1 MASLQ
6 MLQLASPSLPVGAF
20 SYSEGLEWL
29 VQKGKIKDDLT
40 MFSWLE
46 SELLRGQIRVEAAA
60 LIPITN
66 ELELWS
72 SKNMTI
78 AKDAVID
85 WNNWLLALRD
95 ATTIRLQQLQMG
107 RSLLQLLAEL
117 DHPLPDNSKDFALPI
132 AWAWAG
138 ISWELSKSELLQSY
152 IYSWTANQLSAS
164 IRLVPI
170 GPTKAQALQSKLLPL
185 INKQSKLLQKENPHQ
200 MWTGDVGATMAQLSH
215 TELYSRLFRS

>member
-60 LIPITN
+60 LIPITK

-85 WNNWLLALRD
+85 WNDWLLALRD

-117 DHPLPDNSKDFALPI
+117 DYPLPDNSKDFALPI

-138 ISWELSKSELLQSY
+138 ISWELSKSEVVQSY

-185 INKQSKLLQKENPHQ
+185 INKQSKLVQKENPHQ

>member
-60 LIPITN
+60 LIPITK

-85 WNNWLLALRD
+85 WNDWLLALRD
-95 ATTIRLQQLQMG
+95 ATTIRLQQVQMG

-117 DHPLPDNSKDFALPI
+117 DHPLPDNSTDFALPI

-138 ISWELSKSELLQSY
+138 ISWELSKSEVIQSY

-185 INKQSKLLQKENPHQ
+185 INKQSKLVQKENPHQ
-200 MWTGDVGATMAQLSH
+200 MWTGDVGAKMAQLSH
-215 TELYSRLFRS
+215 PELYSRLFRS